1 MYTAAALLV
10 AAAALLL
17 YDQAKKAPSF
27 QLGDRVA
34 LFGDSLAQGLRP
46 PLSGLASHSGVKLV
60 ADVQQGT
67 RLDQWVTRG
76 PAMAQG
82 SRYALISLGTNDA
95 VGNAQHRAKAA
106 TYAKAISDALK
117 ASGVQPIW
125 ILPPPMK
132 FPTEEIKEAIKSTG
146 DVTLESADYPRY
158 DGIHPTPAGFQQWAA
173 DIWARVG
180 PRLGP
185 AKPSCDDLPSGYGG
199 VERRA
204 TCTFEIGPGEVCFS
218 DESLVEPGVPEVSVS
233 QVDTVEIGSV
243 EVGVPEVGSVEL
255 GSFEVGSAKV
265 GFFEIAPAQVGA
277 FQVGPTQV
285 SPVEIGSLEHRPPHV
300 CVVEVRSTKIGLGKN
315 DSSKLVPREDRPW
328 LRENGNIGSVGVRH
342 VSGREC

>member
-1 MYTAAALLV
+1 MYTAVALLV

-27 QLGDRVA
+27 QPGDRVA

-60 ADVQQGT
+60 ADVQHGT

-106 TYAKAISDALK
+106 TYAKAISNALK
-117 ASGVQPIW
+117 AGGVQPIW

-146 DVTLESADYPRY
+146 DVAMESADYPRY

-173 DIWARVG
+173 DIWAKVG
-180 PRLGP
+180 PRL
-185 AKPSCDDLPSGYGG
+185 S
-199 VERRA
+199 
-204 TCTFEIGPGEVCFS
+204 
-218 DESLVEPGVPEVSVS
+218 
-233 QVDTVEIGSV
+233 
-243 EVGVPEVGSVEL
+243 
-255 GSFEVGSAKV
+255 
-265 GFFEIAPAQVGA
+265 
-277 FQVGPTQV
+277 
-285 SPVEIGSLEHRPPHV
+285 
-300 CVVEVRSTKIGLGKN
+300 
-315 DSSKLVPREDRPW
+315 
-328 LRENGNIGSVGVRH
+328 
-342 VSGREC
+342 